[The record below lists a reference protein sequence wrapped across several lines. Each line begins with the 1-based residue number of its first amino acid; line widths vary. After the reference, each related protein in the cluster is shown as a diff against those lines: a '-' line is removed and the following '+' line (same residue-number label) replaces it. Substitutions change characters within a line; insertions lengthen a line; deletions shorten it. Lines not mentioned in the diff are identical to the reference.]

1 MSIIMK
7 HFSGRAGLAIG
18 SLVLVCGCH
27 PGKSTEDRAGV
38 DEAKARSGMVW
49 IPGGEFIMGTD
60 DPESYETERPA
71 HTVQVSGFWMDET
84 EVTNAQFK
92 VFTDATQYVTVA
104 ERKPDWEELKKQVP
118 PGVSKPPDSL
128 LVAGSLT
135 FKKPSEPVVEYD
147 YSLWWKWQ
155 PGADWRHPEGKGS
168 NLEGRWNHP
177 VVHVA
182 YEDAMAYC
190 QWAHKRL
197 PTEAEWEFASRGGK
211 QQERYSWGT
220 EVTPNGK
227 FMANTYQGSFPVT
240 NTKEDGFES
249 TSPVK
254 SFPPNPYGLYDIIG
268 NVWEWTNDWY
278 DVNYYKTLASA
289 KVTVNPRGPAKCYDP
304 QEPYAQKRVSR
315 GGSFLCASNYCVN
328 YRPSARQ
335 GTAFDSGSSN
345 IGFRCVA
352 DSASQSLSVLREP

>member
-1 MSIIMK
+1 MK
-7 HFSGRAGLAIG
+7 HFAGIAGLTIG
-18 SLVLVCGCH
+18 GLVLVWGCH
-27 PGKSTEDRAGV
+27 SRRSTEERADTGGT
-38 DEAKARSGMVW
+38 KARPGMVW

-60 DPESYETERPA
+60 DPESYEHERPA

-92 VFTDATQYVTVA
+92 AFTDATKYVTVA
-104 ERKPDWEELKKQVP
+104 ERKPDWEELKKQVA
-118 PGVSKPPDSL
+118 PGVPKPADSL

-135 FKKPSEPVVEYD
+135 FQKPSEPVMLND

-168 NLEGRWNHP
+168 DLEGRWNHP

-190 QWAHKRL
+190 KWAHKRL

-211 QQERYSWGT
+211 QQERYSWGK

-227 FMANTYQGSFPVT
+227 FMANTYQGSFPMS
-240 NTKEDGFES
+240 NTKDDGFER

-278 DVNYYKTLASA
+278 DVNYYKTLAASR
-289 KVTVNPRGPAKCYDP
+289 VSVNPHGPANSYDP

-315 GGSFLCASNYCVN
+315 GGSFLCASTFCVN

-352 DSASQSLSVLREP
+352 DSSTQSLSALREP

>member
-1 MSIIMK
+1 MSLSMK
-7 HFSGRAGLAIG
+7 HISGLAGLAIG
-18 SLVLVCGCH
+18 LVLVGGCH
-27 PGKSTEDRAGV
+27 SGKSTEDRAG
-38 DEAKARSGMVW
+38 DAQAKAQPGMVW

-60 DPESYETERPA
+60 DPESYEHERPA
-71 HTVQVSGFWMDET
+71 HTVRVSGFWMDET

-92 VFTDATQYVTVA
+92 TFTEATHYLTVA

-118 PGVSKPPDSL
+118 PGVPKPADSL

-135 FKKPSEPVVEYD
+135 FKKPSEPVVLND

-168 NLEGRWNHP
+168 DLEGRWNHP

-211 QQERYSWGT
+211 QQERYGWGK
-220 EVTPNGK
+220 EVTSNGK
-227 FMANTYQGSFPVT
+227 FMANTYQGSFPVS

-249 TSPVK
+249 TAPVK
-254 SFPPNPYGLYDIIG
+254 SFPANPYGLYDIIG

-278 DVNYYKTLASA
+278 DVNYYKTLAA
-289 KVTVNPRGPAKCYDP
+289 AQVTVNPRGPAKCYDP
-304 QEPYAQKRVSR
+304 QEPYSQKRVSR

-352 DSASQSLSVLREP
+352 VSSPE